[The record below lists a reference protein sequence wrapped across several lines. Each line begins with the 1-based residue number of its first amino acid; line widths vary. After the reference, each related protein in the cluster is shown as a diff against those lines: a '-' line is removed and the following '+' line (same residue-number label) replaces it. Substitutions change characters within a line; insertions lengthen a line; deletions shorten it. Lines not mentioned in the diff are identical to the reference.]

1 MVLSLEEV
9 KLYLK
14 VDGDED
20 NTLITNLIGAAEELC
35 QDILRFPLT
44 EFTEVPETVKQALL
58 YAIGNLY
65 ELREAVDMKALIE
78 FRPGSYSPTAEKGG
92 NYEEARFNGSDA
104 TAYCLAGQDHHQIR
118 RHPPR
123 KLDYSSHSVGS
134 SVGHIG

>member
-20 NTLITNLIGAAEELC
+20 NTLITDLIGAAEELC

-65 ELREAVDMKALIE
+65 ELREAVDMKAFQAGALQSEVTTRIKIRYRTGLTTSMRVLYGCRVFQILSVIDKDERHRVIE
-78 FRPGSYSPTAEKGG
+78 LMCKEVIPGGG
-92 NYEEARFNGSDA
+92 
-104 TAYCLAGQDHHQIR
+104 
-118 RHPPR
+118 
-123 KLDYSSHSVGS
+123 
-134 SVGHIG
+134 